1 MEHIIISND
10 AKKQLEKLAK
20 DKGIAID
27 QLINEMLEEM
37 QPKDHLAKSIVSKK
51 KSVNIPSI
59 IRQQFDIQPGMT
71 LYWDIEDGKIIL
83 RVAND

>member
-1 MEHIIISND
+1 MEQIIISND
-10 AKKQLEKLAK
+10 AKQQLEKLAK
-20 DKGIAID
+20 DKGIGID

-83 RVAND
+83 RVGNG

>member
-1 MEHIIISND
+1 MEQIIISND
-10 AKKQLEKLAK
+10 AKQQLEKLAK
-20 DKGIAID
+20 NKGIGID

-83 RVAND
+83 RVGNE

>member
-1 MEHIIISND
+1 MEQIIISND
-10 AKKQLEKLAK
+10 AKQQLEKLAK
-20 DKGIAID
+20 DKGIGID
-27 QLINEMLEEM
+27 QLINEMLEEL

-83 RVAND
+83 RVGNG

>member
-1 MEHIIISND
+1 MEQIIISND
-10 AKKQLEKLAK
+10 AKQQLEKLAK
-20 DKGIAID
+20 DKGIGID

-83 RVAND
+83 RVGNE